1 MHPMEQ
7 IFQCTSEEYFS
18 KVDADFDVNSSVMD
32 NQFTVLKGWFRS
44 VEVIMIPAGD
54 ELLVQFKPTIT
65 KLGVLFSLIIS
76 SSITSLMSLII
87 SASVLFFAVTI
98 IALYF
103 IQIAY
108 SSQLTWEILQATQ
121 TSIKLR
127 EAKSN

>member
-44 VEVIMIPAGD
+44 VEIILIPAGD
-54 ELLVQFKPTIT
+54 ELMVQFKPTIT
-65 KLGVLFSLIIS
+65 KLGFLLSLIVA
-76 SSITSLMSLII
+76 LII
-87 SASVLFFAVTI
+87 AGNVLFFAVTL

>member
-44 VEVIMIPAGD
+44 VEIIMTPVGD
-54 ELLVQFKPTIT
+54 ELLVQYKPTIT
-65 KLGVLFSLIIS
+65 KLGFLLSLIVSSIIS
-76 SSITSLMSLII
+76 SLISQI
-87 SASVLFFAVTI
+87 IAANVLLFAVTI

>member
-1 MHPMEQ
+1 MHHMEQ
-7 IFQCTSEEYFS
+7 IFQCSSEEYFS
-18 KVDADFDVNSSVMD
+18 KVDADFDVNSSVMV

-44 VEVIMIPAGD
+44 VEIILIPAGD
-54 ELLVQFKPTIT
+54 ELMVQFKPTIT
-65 KLGVLFSLIIS
+65 KLGFLLSLIVA
-76 SSITSLMSLII
+76 LII
-87 SASVLFFAVTI
+87 AGNVLFFAVTL

-127 EAKSN
+127 ETKSN

>member
-1 MHPMEQ
+1 MEQ
-7 IFQCTSEEYFS
+7 IFQCSSEEYFS
-18 KVDADFDVNSSVMD
+18 KVDADFDVNSSVMV

-44 VEVIMIPAGD
+44 VEIILIPAGD
-54 ELLVQFKPTIT
+54 ELMVQFKPTIT
-65 KLGVLFSLIIS
+65 KLRFLLSLIVA
-76 SSITSLMSLII
+76 LII
-87 SASVLFFAVTI
+87 AGNVLFFAVTL

-127 EAKSN
+127 ETKSN